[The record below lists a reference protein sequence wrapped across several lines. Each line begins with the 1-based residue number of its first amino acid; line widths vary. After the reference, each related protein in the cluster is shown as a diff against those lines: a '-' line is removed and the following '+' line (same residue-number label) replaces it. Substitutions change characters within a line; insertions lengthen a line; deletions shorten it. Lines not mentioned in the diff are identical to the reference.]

1 MKIHVYDTFAEARG
15 GSSVP
20 LSKGCRIRRIAYVRE
35 WDQKTKSY
43 PAMRRYDGVNSFG
56 LAIWVTDAN
65 GNKVNNPLI
74 CKNSLPTMNFETFR
88 IKAENARKSKDLVF
102 PTVDK
107 EYFEPGI
114 VEKLYTREPDDK
126 VYAIGQMLYIR
137 KYILKKPIDKRKFF

>member
-1 MKIHVYDTFAEARG
+1 
-15 GSSVP
+15 
-20 LSKGCRIRRIAYVRE
+20 
-35 WDQKTKSY
+35 
-43 PAMRRYDGVNSFG
+43 MRRYDGVGSFG

-74 CKNSLPTMNFETFR
+74 CKNSLPIMDFETFR